1 MARALA
7 IWPLVLM
14 LALVVC
20 APAGLGAADWA
31 GISPGTSTIETVRS
45 RFGAPSRET
54 REKLEGY
61 DTTQWI
67 YEGSKAPAGVK
78 RLSVDFGMLTSAG
91 YRPDLVRYFELDPK
105 PQVFDRD
112 MVLQGWGSPD
122 QRGEE
127 DGRRFFFYNA
137 GLVVY
142 FDPTGEDAV
151 SMFFTTPQPAP
162 PPASK

>member
-1 MARALA
+1 MARARA
-7 IWPLVLM
+7 IGWLVAT
-14 LALVVC
+14 LALVLG
-20 APAGLGAADWA
+20 APHGLGAADWA

-61 DTTQWI
+61 DTTRWI
-67 YEGSKAPAGVK
+67 YEGSRAPAGVK
-78 RLSVDFGMLTSAG
+78 RLSVDFGMVTSAG

-105 PQVFDRD
+105 PQVFDRET
-112 MVLQGWGSPD
+112 VLEGWGSPD
-122 QRGEE
+122 KVGVE

-142 FDPTGEDAV
+142 LDPTGEDAV
-151 SMFFTTPQPAP
+151 SMFFTIPQSAP
-162 PPASK
+162 PAAPK